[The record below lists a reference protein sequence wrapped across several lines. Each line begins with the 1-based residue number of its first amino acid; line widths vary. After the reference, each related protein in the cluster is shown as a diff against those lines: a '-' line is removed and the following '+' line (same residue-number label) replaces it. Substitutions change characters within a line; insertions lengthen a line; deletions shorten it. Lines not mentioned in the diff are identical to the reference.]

1 MALRF
6 RKTIKIATGLKVNV
20 GKKSASVTVG
30 GKGFTATKGTAGSS
44 VSAGVPG
51 SGLSYTKRTGRKSNG
66 TEPGD
71 APPSRLAVGIAVVVV
86 ALILIGIATV
96 AFASGTTG
104 PSCGLYQYRATI
116 TEVYDGD
123 TVTADIDLG
132 FNTWRRNEH
141 LRLDGIDTPE
151 LRGPRKVEGFAARDA
166 LSKRILGRELVI
178 CTIKDRQEK
187 FGRYL
192 VKIYDGDVLVNDWLI
207 EAGHGVAYSGG
218 KRQP

>member
-1 MALRF
+1 MGPRWLCGGAHELADRIESNACILFRLRLPWRARMAHQANQQMRQREEF
-6 RKTIKIATGLKVNV
+6 RKGVRFAAIGQKMHK
-20 GKKSASVTVG
+20 GKLTFA
-30 GKGFTATKGTAGSS
+30 
-44 VSAGVPG
+44 
-51 SGLSYTKRTGRKSNG
+51 L
-66 TEPGD
+66 
-71 APPSRLAVGIAVVVV
+71 V
-86 ALILIGIATV
+86 ALACWP
-96 AFASGTTG
+96 AAAE

-166 LSKRILGRELVI
+166 LAKRILGRELVI